1 MELYQRIIGPAWSNL
16 SDSVRELHLT
26 GEQIEMRGQGL
37 LNIRHGSNVMAQL
50 LAWLMRMPA
59 AGDNVPTELVV
70 TSLDQGERWR
80 RSFAGKT
87 LISDQREQVGNLMLE
102 RFGVIELE
110 FNLAV
115 CDQVLHYQ
123 QARAALRVGALR
135 VPLPRWL
142 APRIV
147 ASECGAADRAGVCVS
162 VEVSAPVIG
171 LLMAYTGCIKR
182 EGAAS

>member
-1 MELYQRIIGPAWSNL
+1 MELYQRIIGPAWSSL
-16 SDSVRELHLT
+16 SDSVQEFHLT
-26 GEQIEMRGQGL
+26 GEKIEMRGQGL
-37 LNIRHGSNVMAQL
+37 FNIRHGSNVMAQL
-50 LAWLMRMPA
+50 LACLMRMPA
-59 AGDNVPTELVV
+59 AGDNVPTELLV
-70 TSLDQGERWR
+70 TSLNEGERWQ

-87 LISDQREQVGNLMLE
+87 LISDQREQIGNLLLESFGMLE
-102 RFGVIELE
+102 LG

-123 QARAALRVGALR
+123 QARAALRVGSVGL
-135 VPLPRWL
+135 PLPRWL

-147 ASECGAADRAGVCVS
+147 ASERAAAGRAAVSVS

-171 LLMAYTGCIKR
+171 LIMAYRGYIKR

>member
-1 MELYQRIIGPAWSNL
+1 MELYQRIIGPAWSSL

-26 GEQIEMRGQGL
+26 GGQIEVHGQGL
-37 LNIRHGSNVMAQL
+37 FTISHGPNVMAQL

-59 AGDNVPTELVV
+59 AGENVPTELVV
-70 TSLDQGERWR
+70 TSLNEGERWQ
-80 RSFAGKT
+80 RSFAEQT

-115 CDQVLHYQ
+115 CDQVLHYRQ
-123 QARAALRVGALR
+123 VRAALRVGALR

-142 APRIV
+142 
-147 ASECGAADRAGVCVS
+147 
-162 VEVSAPVIG
+162 
-171 LLMAYTGCIKR
+171 
-182 EGAAS
+182 